1 LAPATSTA
9 PCAAVTQRTR
19 SAIRTP
25 GSDLPVTFD
34 PRQAVAVVVP
44 PALRAPTRFVLSA
57 LIDHVR
63 VPDPIMAMTWE
74 GECVGTRSCTG
85 PTRDPPPW
93 TVDLADG
100 KIRETRLDDH
110 PQEFPRI
117 NSESPLL
124 RVPAARQATYE
135 LPKEKCRSAAA
146 ELSVTVSGRVND

>member
-19 SAIRTP
+19 SAIRTS

-44 PALRAPTRFVLSA
+44 PARRAPTRFVLSA
-57 LIDHVR
+57 LIGRVR
-63 VPDPIMAMTWE
+63 VPDPIMAMAGKGMCGNTE
-74 GECVGTRSCTG
+74 LHGPNEG
-85 PTRDPPPW
+85 PTTLDRW

-100 KIRETRLDDH
+100 KVRETRLDDH

-117 NSESPLL
+117 DSESPLL
-124 RVPAARQATYE
+124 RVRLPARRLTSSRRRNAGQQRQ
-135 LPKEKCRSAAA
+135 S
-146 ELSVTVSGRVND
+146 